1 MKSNS
6 KKQLPLAGHMLLSA
20 AVAAG
25 LAGVASAQPIPGINA
40 GARGARGGGGLQT
53 TPINASSDA
62 RTNTVVIT
70 GPTDQ
75 LKQIED
81 LIHQI
86 DSNPVADNVVYV
98 YKLKNGSSLNVEA
111 VANMLFNGTGG
122 NNRGVTTGQTLGTGR
137 VSSSAT
143 GLGGAGGARGATG
156 ARGAGGVAGGLGTT
170 GGVTGR
176 GAGGLATAGGITGST
191 AGSAVGL
198 MGQVTVIADPNT
210 NSLLVSTNPKNWERV
225 KLILDELDRSVPQVL
240 IKVLIAEVTH
250 DDSLDLGADLSFMN
264 MRLDSAGS
272 LTEGVQ
278 TGSLFGTTGFP
289 SGQGG
294 IFQIKESQFS
304 ATIRALDTTGKLDV
318 LSRPY
323 ILASDN
329 QLATITVG
337 QTVPYVTGSTISGD
351 TGGVTNT
358 VNYSNVGILLDV
370 IPHINPDGMVIL
382 DVAPQVSAL
391 LDSRIQISAD
401 VQAPVFSNRSAQT
414 RVAVENNQTV
424 VIGGLMQDQ
433 KNSVVSKV
441 PLLGDVPWLGQLFR
455 STKTTKTK
463 TELLIFLTPHVAARP
478 DMLQAMQEDEVKHT
492 KLIENSVAPG
502 VFQDQMGGMQAGQAP
517 ATSRPAVEQPHP
529 LVSPEDQ
536 MKLLQEQRQ
545 QEQQMQQQ
553 FEGGRGGRGG
563 AGGRGGGRGG
573 RGAPP
578 PIEIGQ

>member
-250 DDSLDLGADLSFMN
+250 DDSLDLGAALSFMN

-414 RVAVENNQTV
+414 RVAVENNQTI

-433 KNSVVSKV
+433 KNSIVSKV

-455 STKTTKTK
+455 STNTTKTK

-478 DMLQAMQEDEVKHT
+478 DMLQAMQEDEVRHT
-492 KLIENSVAPG
+492 KLIENAVAPG
-502 VFQDQMGGMQAGQAP
+502 VFQEHMGGMSAGAAP
-517 ATSRPAVEQPHP
+517 ATTQSAVEEPHELIP
-529 LVSPEDQ
+529 PA
-536 MKLLQEQRQ
+536 QRMRQLQ
-545 QEQQMQQQ
+545 QERQMQVPPNTS
-553 FEGGRGGRGG
+553 
-563 AGGRGGGRGG
+563 G
-573 RGAPP
+573 RGARSGRIPAP
-578 PIEIGQ
+578 E

>member
-1 MKSNS
+1 M
-6 KKQLPLAGHMLLSA
+6 A
-20 AVAAG
+20 
-25 LAGVASAQPIPGINA
+25 
-40 GARGARGGGGLQT
+40 
-53 TPINASSDA
+53 
-62 RTNTVVIT
+62 
-70 GPTDQ
+70 
-75 LKQIED
+75 
-81 LIHQI
+81 
-86 DSNPVADNVVYV
+86 
-98 YKLKNGSSLNVEA
+98 
-111 VANMLFNGTGG
+111 
-122 NNRGVTTGQTLGTGR
+122 
-137 VSSSAT
+137 
-143 GLGGAGGARGATG
+143 
-156 ARGAGGVAGGLGTT
+156 
-170 GGVTGR
+170 
-176 GAGGLATAGGITGST
+176 
-191 AGSAVGL
+191 
-198 MGQVTVIADPNT
+198 
-210 NSLLVSTNPKNWERV
+210 
-225 KLILDELDRSVPQVL
+225 
-240 IKVLIAEVTH
+240 
-250 DDSLDLGADLSFMN
+250 FMN
-264 MRLDSAGS
+264 MRFDSAGS
-272 LTEGVQ
+272 LTEGTQ
-278 TGSLFGTTGFP
+278 IGSAFAVPGFDNAL
-289 SGQGG
+289 GRGG
-294 IFQIKESQFS
+294 IFQINESQFS

-433 KNSVVSKV
+433 KNAIVSKV
-441 PLLGDVPWLGQLFR
+441 PLLGDVPWIGALFR
-455 STKTTKTK
+455 NTKTTKTK

-502 VFQDQMGGMQAGQAP
+502 VFQDQMEGMKAGQAP
-517 ATSRPAVEQPHP
+517 ATSRPAVEEPHP

-545 QEQQMQQQ
+545 QEQQMQQ
-553 FEGGRGGRGG
+553 FDSGRGGRGG